1 MGTTS
6 IRSDR
11 DKAPEEEA
19 AVDVTKVLEADH
31 REVEALFEKI
41 ERAEGAER
49 QPMIDELVTSL
60 KAHMELEEQVVY
72 PMMEPVT
79 GHDDVVEG
87 TTEHKLARKGL
98 EDVSRLAPDELGFGA
113 ALEALKGGISHHV
126 EEEETEVF
134 PKLRKKGASVLEEM
148 ATPFMK
154 KRLELGMPMGAAA
167 LAAASTK
174 DELLAEAKSAG
185 VDGAGSMTKAQ
196 LADAL
201 AEVMA

>member
-1 MGTTS
+1 M
-6 IRSDR
+6 
-11 DKAPEEEA
+11 
-19 AVDVTKVLEADH
+19 DVTKVLEADH
-31 REVEALFEKI
+31 REVEALFAKI

-87 TTEHKLARKGL
+87 TTEHQLARKGL
-98 EDVSRLAPDELGFGA
+98 EDVSRLADDLGFGA
-113 ALEALKGGISHHV
+113 ALEAVKAGISHHV

-154 KRLELGMPMGAAA
+154 KRLELGMPTGAAA
-167 LAAASTK
+167 LAAASSK

>member
-1 MGTTS
+1 M
-6 IRSDR
+6 
-11 DKAPEEEA
+11 
-19 AVDVTKVLEADH
+19 DVTKVLETDH
-31 REVEALFEKI
+31 RQVEELFAKI
-41 ERAEGAER
+41 ESAEGKKR
-49 QPMIDELVTSL
+49 QPFIDELVTAL
-60 KAHMELEEQVVY
+60 RAHMELEEQVVY

-79 GHDDVVEG
+79 GHEEVQEG

-98 EDVSRLAPDELGFGA
+98 EDVVKLAPDEPGFGA
-113 ALEALKGGISHHV
+113 ALESVKAGITHHV

-134 PKLRKKGASVLEEM
+134 PKLRKDGAKVLESM

-154 KRLELGMPMGAAA
+154 KRLELGLPMGADA
-167 LAAASTK
+167 LAAASSK

-185 VDGAGSMTKAQ
+185 VDGASSMTKAQ